1 MSVIV
6 SELSKKYGDQ
16 IAVDHIS
23 FQVNKGDILGFL
35 GPNGAGKSTT
45 MKMIT
50 SYITPSEGNVDIDG
64 ISIYDNPIEVRKK
77 VGYLPEN
84 NPLYND
90 MYVVEFLSFIA
101 EIHGITSP
109 RARIDEV
116 IALTGLGKE
125 QHKIIGT
132 LSKGYRQRVGLAQA
146 IIHDPDVLILDEPT
160 SGLDANQLTEIRQ
173 LIRDLGKNKIVIFS
187 THIMQEVEALCN
199 RVLIIN
205 NGKLVADA
213 PIDDLKQLISGSQKV
228 IVEFENAQIQQ
239 EIFSKIPG
247 LINVQKNGNQFIFT
261 HNTHSD
267 IRKDIFQTSV
277 KHNLTIL
284 EMRKDHE
291 SVEDIFRQLTKD
303 N

>member
-1 MSVIV
+1 MPVIV

-16 IAVDHIS
+16 VAVDHIS

-64 ISIYDNPIEVRKK
+64 ISIYDNPIGVRKK
-77 VGYLPEN
+77 IGYLPEN

-101 EIHGITSP
+101 EVHGIKSP

-146 IIHDPDVLILDEPT
+146 IIHDPEVLILDEPT

-213 PIDDLKQLISGSQKV
+213 SIENLKQLISGSQKV
-228 IVEFENAQIQQ
+228 IVEFENAPVQQ
-239 EIFSKIPG
+239 EIFSQIAG
-247 LINVQKNGNQFIFT
+247 LIKIEKIGNQFTFT
-261 HNTHSD
+261 HNNHTD
-267 IRKDIFQTSV
+267 IRKEIFNISV
-277 KHNLTIL
+277 KHSLTIL

>member
-1 MSVIV
+1 MPVIV
-6 SELSKKYGDQ
+6 SELSKKYGNQ
-16 IAVDHIS
+16 VAVDRIS
-23 FQVNKGDILGFL
+23 FQVDKGDILGFL

-50 SYITPSEGNVDIDG
+50 SYVTPSEGNVDIDG
-64 ISIYDNPIEVRKK
+64 INIYDNPIEVRKK
-77 VGYLPEN
+77 IGYLPEN

-101 EIHGITSP
+101 EVHGIKSP

-125 QHKIIGT
+125 KHKIIGT
-132 LSKGYRQRVGLAQA
+132 LSKGYRQRVGLAQT
-146 IIHDPDVLILDEPT
+146 IIHDPEVLILDEPT

-213 PIDDLKQLISGSQKV
+213 SIENLKQLISGSQKV
-228 IVEFENAQIQQ
+228 IVEFENAPVQQ
-239 EIFSKIPG
+239 EIFSQIAG
-247 LINVQKNGNQFIFT
+247 LIKIEKIGNQFTFT
-261 HNTHSD
+261 HNNHTD
-267 IRKDIFQTSV
+267 IRKEIFNTSV
-277 KHNLTIL
+277 KHSLTIL